1 MNKNGISQNAVVQ
14 TEIGKITF
22 LAQINTD
29 QIYCMVNLDEN
40 DGERSEIKNIENPY
54 FIKYIQSIRINIL
67 VEWMFLYIC

>member
-40 DGERSEIKNIENPY
+40 DGERRLL
-54 FIKYIQSIRINIL
+54 QGRHRG
-67 VEWMFLYIC
+67 